1 MKEKRIEKELSF
13 SKLIIK
19 FTKIGNDYHII
30 LEGGNRPH
38 IGCTVLAI
46 PRPSLKED
54 GIIRMN
60 FSADILQKI
69 LLPGKMQ

>member
-30 LEGGNRPH
+30 L
-38 IGCTVLAI
+38 
-46 PRPSLKED
+46 
-54 GIIRMN
+54 
-60 FSADILQKI
+60 
-69 LLPGKMQ
+69 